1 MNIIETCAAG
11 NQKNINAERI
21 MRQRLKI
28 NEEQRIHSASRDGS
42 EKRLEKR
49 QVFKYSVA
57 KKKKKPDIRAGA
69 KVHFRLAV
77 LSFILHVFERQLSSE
92 LSHLLVCVGLLVL
105 SLDGQLLG
113 FLLDQQPAGR

>member
-1 MNIIETCAAG
+1 MKSSGFTPHQETAVRNDWKKTSLQIQC
-11 NQKNINAERI
+11 
-21 MRQRLKI
+21 
-28 NEEQRIHSASRDGS
+28 S
-42 EKRLEKR
+42 
-49 QVFKYSVA
+49 
-57 KKKKKPDIRAGA
+57 KKKKKPDIWAGA

>member
-1 MNIIETCAAG
+1 MKSSGFTLHQETAVRNDWKKTSLQIQCG
-11 NQKNINAERI
+11 
-21 MRQRLKI
+21 
-28 NEEQRIHSASRDGS
+28 
-42 EKRLEKR
+42 
-49 QVFKYSVA
+49 

>member
-1 MNIIETCAAG
+1 MKSSGFTLHQETAVR
-11 NQKNINAERI
+11 NDWKKNKSLQI
-21 MRQRLKI
+21 QC
-28 NEEQRIHSASRDGS
+28 S
-42 EKRLEKR
+42 
-49 QVFKYSVA
+49 
-57 KKKKKPDIRAGA
+57 KKKKKTDIRAGA
-69 KVHFRLAV
+69 KVHFMLAV

>member
-1 MNIIETCAAG
+1 MIETCAAG

-42 EKRLEKR
+42 EKRLEKK

-57 KKKKKPDIRAGA
+57 KKKKN
-69 KVHFRLAV
+69 LT
-77 LSFILHVFERQLSSE
+77 
-92 LSHLLVCVGLLVL
+92 
-105 SLDGQLLG
+105 
-113 FLLDQQPAGR
+113 

>member
-1 MNIIETCAAG
+1 MNIIETCAAE

-28 NEEQRIHSASRDGS
+28 NEEQRIHSASRDGG
-42 EKRLEKR
+42 EKRLEKK
-49 QVFKYSVA
+49 VFKYSVA
-57 KKKKKPDIRAGA
+57 KKKKKPDIRSGA
-69 KVHFRLAV
+69 KVHFRLTV

-105 SLDGQLLG
+105 ALDGQLLG
-113 FLLDQQPAGR
+113 FLLDQQPAGC